1 MFESITL
8 PTVKYIKPILI
19 CLAALLI
26 IGGSTYTCSYLRD
39 HKAKALQNA
48 YTAKIEAQAKVIDAG
63 KTLVASLQAK
73 LAVQVA
79 QIPVAK
85 VQAQSATAKAKQT
98 VQEIEAEAPADAQ
111 EPIKNVD
118 AIDQTVIAA
127 DEVVITDTQDALT
140 TCQET
145 VQGQSQVIQDQGTQI
160 VTVQADLA
168 TQATDLEVQTT
179 RKKRYRTALLV
190 TVGGILVKVLVCL
203 L

>member
-1 MFESITL
+1 
-8 PTVKYIKPILI
+8 
-19 CLAALLI
+19 
-26 IGGSTYTCSYLRD
+26 
-39 HKAKALQNA
+39 
-48 YTAKIEAQAKVIDAG
+48 
-63 KTLVASLQAK
+63 
-73 LAVQVA
+73 
-79 QIPVAK
+79 
-85 VQAQSATAKAKQT
+85 

-160 VTVQADLA
+160 KTEAEAITTSKDALQ
-168 TQATDLEVQTT
+168 VQTT
-179 RKKRYRTALLV
+179 RKKRYRMAFLV